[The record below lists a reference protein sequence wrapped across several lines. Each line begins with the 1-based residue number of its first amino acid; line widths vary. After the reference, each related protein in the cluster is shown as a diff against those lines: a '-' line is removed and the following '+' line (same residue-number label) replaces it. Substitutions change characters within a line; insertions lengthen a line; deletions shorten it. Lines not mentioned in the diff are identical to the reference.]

1 MTGRGTNER
10 KETQVMKPQPTPGAS
25 PPEPRPIDTPAEAR
39 QVIGQLSDV
48 MDALLTTVE
57 KETELV
63 RAGHLREAGTLEPT
77 KSDLARRYLAHTAR
91 LKASMPYLRQALP
104 QVIAALRERHHTFQT
119 LLQINLT
126 VLATAQ
132 AVSEGIIRGLSQE
145 VARKEAPQ
153 TYAASGQ
160 RSVPNRIYGQG
171 LAVSRVL

>member
-1 MTGRGTNER
+1 MT
-10 KETQVMKPQPTPGAS
+10 QKPAPVV
-25 PPEPRPIDTPAEAR
+25 PPAEPLPIGTPAEAR

-48 MDALLTTVE
+48 MDSLLGTVE

-63 RAGHLREAGTLEPT
+63 RAGRLREAGALEAT
-77 KSDLARRYLAHTAR
+77 KSDLARRYLVHTAR
-91 LKASMPYLRQALP
+91 LKASMPYLRLTLP
-104 QVIAALRERHHTFQT
+104 HVVAALRERHHTFQT

-153 TYAASGQ
+153 TYAASGHKA
-160 RSVPNRIYGQG
+160 VPNKVYGQG

>member
-1 MTGRGTNER
+1 
-10 KETQVMKPQPTPGAS
+10 MKQQPPPVTPPA
-25 PPEPRPIDTPAEAR
+25 EPRPIGSPAEAR
-39 QVIGQLSDV
+39 QVIGHLSDV

-63 RAGHLREAGTLEPT
+63 RAGHLREAGTLEPK
-77 KSDLARRYLAHTAR
+77 KSDLARRYLADTAR
-91 LKASMPYLRQALP
+91 IKVSMPYLRQALP
-104 QVIAALRERHHTFQT
+104 QVLAALRERHHTFQT

-132 AVSEGIIRGLSQE
+132 AVSERISRGLSQE

-160 RSVPNRIYGQG
+160 RATPNRIYGQG
-171 LAVSRVL
+171 VAVSRVL

>member
-1 MTGRGTNER
+1 
-10 KETQVMKPQPTPGAS
+10 MKQQPTPAS
-25 PPEPRPIDTPAEAR
+25 SPEPRPIGTPAEAR
-39 QVIGQLSDV
+39 QVIGHLSDV

-63 RAGHLREAGTLEPT
+63 RAGHLREAGTLET
-77 KSDLARRYLAHTAR
+77 KKSDLARRYLADTAR
-91 LKASMPYLRQALP
+91 IKVSMPYLRQTLP
-104 QVIAALRERHHTFQT
+104 QVLSALRERHHTFQT

-132 AVSEGIIRGLSQE
+132 AVSEKIIRTLSQE

-153 TYAASGQ
+153 TYAASG
-160 RSVPNRIYGQG
+160 RHAAPNRIYGQG

>member
-1 MTGRGTNER
+1 
-10 KETQVMKPQPTPGAS
+10 MKQPPNPSAL
-25 PPEPRPIDTPAEAR
+25 PAEPRPIDTPTEAR

-48 MDALLTTVE
+48 MDALLTIVE

-63 RAGHLREAGTLEPT
+63 RAGHLREAGTLESA

-91 LKASMPYLRQALP
+91 IKASMPYLRQALP

-132 AVSEGIIRGLSQE
+132 AVSEGIIKGLSQE

-160 RSVPNRIYGQG
+160 RTVPNRIYGQG

>member
-1 MTGRGTNER
+1 MNQ
-10 KETQVMKPQPTPGAS
+10 KSAA
-25 PPEPRPIDTPAEAR
+25 PPAAPRPISTPAEAR
-39 QVIGQLSDV
+39 QVIGHLSDV
-48 MDALLTTVE
+48 MDALLATVE
-57 KETELV
+57 KETALV

-77 KSDLARRYLAHTAR
+77 KSDLARRYLVHTAR
-91 LKASMPYLRQALP
+91 IKANMPYLRQALP
-104 QVIAALRERHHTFQT
+104 RVLTALRERHHTFQT

-132 AVSEGIIRGLSQE
+132 AVSEGIMKGLSQE

-160 RSVPNRIYGQG
+160 RAVPNRIYGQG

>member
-1 MTGRGTNER
+1 
-10 KETQVMKPQPTPGAS
+10 MKQQPTPVT
-25 PPEPRPIDTPAEAR
+25 PPAEPRPIGSPAEAR
-39 QVIGQLSDV
+39 QVIGHLSDV

-63 RAGHLREAGTLEPT
+63 RAGHLREAGTLEPK
-77 KSDLARRYLAHTAR
+77 KSDLARRYLADTAR
-91 LKASMPYLRQALP
+91 IKISMPYLRQALP
-104 QVIAALRERHHTFQT
+104 QVLAALRERHHTFQT

-132 AVSEGIIRGLSQE
+132 AVSERIIRGLSQE

-160 RSVPNRIYGQG
+160 RAAPNRIYGQG

>member
-1 MTGRGTNER
+1 MTRRER
-10 KETQVMKPQPTPGAS
+10 KETQVMKQQPTPA
-25 PPEPRPIDTPAEAR
+25 PAEPRLIDTPAEAR
-39 QVIGQLSDV
+39 QVIGHLSDV

-77 KSDLARRYLAHTAR
+77 KSELARHYLADTAR
-91 LKASMPYLRQALP
+91 IKASMPYLRQALP

-160 RSVPNRIYGQG
+160 RTAPNRIYGQG

>member
-1 MTGRGTNER
+1 
-10 KETQVMKPQPTPGAS
+10 MKQQPTPVT
-25 PPEPRPIDTPAEAR
+25 PPAEPRPIGSPAEAR
-39 QVIGQLSDV
+39 QVIGHLSDV

-63 RAGHLREAGTLEPT
+63 RAGHLREAGTLEPK
-77 KSDLARRYLAHTAR
+77 KSDLARRYLADTAR
-91 LKASMPYLRQALP
+91 IKISMPYLRQALP
-104 QVIAALRERHHTFQT
+104 QVLAALRERHHTFQT

-132 AVSEGIIRGLSQE
+132 AVSERIIRGLSQE

-160 RSVPNRIYGQG
+160 RTTPNRIYGQG

>member
-1 MTGRGTNER
+1 
-10 KETQVMKPQPTPGAS
+10 MKQQPTPGAS
-25 PPEPRPIDTPAEAR
+25 PVEPRPIDTPTEAR

-63 RAGHLREAGTLEPT
+63 RAGHLREAGTLEPA

-91 LKASMPYLRQALP
+91 IKASMPYLRQTLP

-132 AVSEGIIRGLSQE
+132 AVSEGIIKGLSQE

-160 RSVPNRIYGQG
+160 RTVPNRIYGQG